1 MHTASFVP
9 LTSVRT
15 GDYPFVVKG
24 RPVAEV
30 FIHEDFLLETD
41 EAKTFYH
48 AFAEN
53 LPIIDFHSHLSP
65 KDIAEN
71 RRFDNPTGIW
81 LAGDHY
87 KWRALRAAGV
97 DERFITGAASDWEK
111 FEKWAE
117 TVPKTLGNPLY
128 HWTHLELKRM
138 FGIGQLLNH
147 STAKSVWE
155 ECRAKLA
162 TDEFTAQGI
171 LRRMNVE
178 AVSTTDDP
186 VDDLRYHEILK
197 NTKEFP
203 VSVCPAFRPD
213 RAMAI
218 ENPEAFSRYIEILS
232 QAACME
238 VRSYDGFLQALRKR
252 HDYFHSMGCR
262 VSDHGLE
269 TIFVE
274 DYTNAEVRKAFAA
287 ALAGKTLAPHVAL
300 QFKSA
305 MLYEFAV
312 MDWEKGW
319 VQQFHLGALRNV
331 NTRSIQTIGPD
342 SGFDSI
348 GDFELARPLAK
359 FLDRLDAEKKLAKT
373 IFYNL
378 NPRDNAVVATL
389 TGSFQDSTFPGKI
402 QVGPAWWFLD
412 QMDGI
417 TEQIRT
423 LSNMGLLSQFVG
435 MTTDSRSFL
444 SYPRHEYFR
453 RLLCRILG
461 GDIKKGLLPNDLDL
475 VGALVRDICY
485 SNAKRYFGFPG

>member
-1 MHTASFVP
+1 M
-9 LTSVRT
+9 
-15 GDYPFVVKG
+15 KG
-24 RPVAEV
+24 ESEADV
-30 FIHEDFLLETD
+30 FIHEDFLLDTE
-41 EAKTFYH
+41 EAKTLYH

-71 RRFDNPTGIW
+71 RRFDNLTRIW
-81 LAGDHY
+81 LDGDHY

-97 DERFITGAASDWEK
+97 DERFITGDANDCQK

-138 FGIGQLLNH
+138 FGIDRLLNP
-147 STAKSVWE
+147 SAAKNVWE
-155 ECRAKLA
+155 ECKAKLA
-162 TDEFTAQGI
+162 KDDFTVQGI

-178 AVSTTDDP
+178 AVCTTDDP
-186 VDDLRYHEILK
+186 VDDLRYHEMLK
-197 NTKEFP
+197 NAKGFP
-203 VSVCPAFRPD
+203 VSVYPAFRPD
-213 RAMAI
+213 KAMAI
-218 ENPEAFSRYIEILS
+218 EDPKAFSTYIGALA
-232 QAACME
+232 QAAGMD
-238 VRSYDGFLQALRKR
+238 VHSYNSFLQALRRR
-252 HDYFHSMGCR
+252 HDHFHSLGCR

-269 TIFVE
+269 TIFAE
-274 DYTNAEVRKAFAA
+274 DYTDAEVRGAFAA
-287 ALAGKTLAPHVAL
+287 ALAGNTLAPQVIL

-319 VQQFHLGALRNV
+319 AQQFHLGALRNA
-331 NTRSIQTIGPD
+331 NTRLTQTLGPD

-359 FLDRLDAEKKLAKT
+359 FLDRLDAENKLAKT
-373 IFYNL
+373 ILYNL
-378 NPRDNAVVATL
+378 NPRDNEVVASM
-389 TGSFQDSTFPGKI
+389 TGNFQDGACPGRM
-402 QVGPAWWFLD
+402 QFGPAWWFLD
-412 QMDGI
+412 QIDGM
-417 TEQIRT
+417 TKQIRA

-444 SYPRHEYFR
+444 SFPRHEYLR

-461 GDIKKGLLPNDLDL
+461 GDMKRGLLPHDLDL
-475 VGALVRDICY
+475 VGGLVRDVCY
-485 SNAKRYFGFPG
+485 SNAKRYFGFPELGR